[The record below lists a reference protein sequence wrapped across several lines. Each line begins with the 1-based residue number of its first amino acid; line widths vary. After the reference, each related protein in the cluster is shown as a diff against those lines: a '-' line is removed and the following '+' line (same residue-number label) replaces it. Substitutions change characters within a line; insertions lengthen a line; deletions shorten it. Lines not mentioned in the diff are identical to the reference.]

1 MEINKAVGSTLDF
14 EELMRIILDKSTEL
28 TKATQGSLMIFDE
41 SKMELTI
48 KATKGF
54 NEKIVEQF
62 RIKPGEGI
70 AGWVLKEGIPVVV
83 RDIEKDERFGK
94 KNRPRYK
101 TGSFISI
108 PLKINSRTV
117 GVLNIA
123 DKITGE
129 VFSEDDLN
137 LLLSF
142 ATHASIAIE
151 RSEYYNKSEVL
162 KKISITDP
170 LTELLNRRYF
180 EERLMEEIERSR
192 RYHYPLSLIILDIDD
207 FKNYNDVNGHLIGD
221 EGLRITASCIRN
233 AVRTIDVV
241 ARYGGEEFA
250 VILPQ
255 TKKMWHL

>member
-1 MEINKAVGSTLDF
+1 M
-14 EELMRIILDKSTEL
+14 
-28 TKATQGSLMIFDE
+28 
-41 SKMELTI
+41 
-48 KATKGF
+48 
-54 NEKIVEQF
+54 
-62 RIKPGEGI
+62 
-70 AGWVLKEGIPVVV
+70 
-83 RDIEKDERFGK
+83 
-94 KNRPRYK
+94 
-101 TGSFISI
+101 
-108 PLKINSRTV
+108 